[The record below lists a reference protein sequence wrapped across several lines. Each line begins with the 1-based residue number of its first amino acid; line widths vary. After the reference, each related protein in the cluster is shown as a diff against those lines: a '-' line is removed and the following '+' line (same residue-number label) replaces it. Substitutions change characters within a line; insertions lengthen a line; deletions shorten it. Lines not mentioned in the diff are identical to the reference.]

1 MSIEPPIRHTW
12 SASER
17 FVPRTVVRPIQ
28 RFFVLEAAG
37 GVVMLLAAVVAI
49 VWANSPA
56 SASYFELWTTP
67 LSIELG
73 HLLHL
78 DLDLQGW
85 VNDGAMTIF
94 FLLVGL
100 EIKREIVHGNLR
112 DLRAVTL
119 PIIAAL
125 GGMVVPALIYTAFT
139 AGEPGSNGWGIP
151 MATDIAFAVG
161 VVSLLGRRVPLAAKI
176 FLLTLAVADDIGAI
190 LVIAVFYTTDLSF
203 QWLLVALSAIAFAA
217 LMRRVDVQAL
227 APYLIVGTV
236 AWYALHESG
245 VHATLVGVALGL
257 LTPAWPLRSPLRYPE
272 EVRRTIAPIDT
283 HLADHQVDLDEF
295 EENEEHMAEVIRLTH
310 WSSSPLG
317 RLERALGPWVAFGI
331 VPMFALANAGVQLSG
346 DALGGLASDPVTLG
360 VGLGLLVGKT
370 VGVFGASFLAIK
382 LGVARLPEGAT
393 FRHILGLAMVA
404 GVGFTVALFVTSI
417 SLTEPAL
424 IDSAKV
430 GILAGSLIA
439 GVLGYLMLR
448 SIPSEPEAPV
458 AHDGG
463 PTQEPVPATV

>member
-1 MSIEPPIRHTW
+1 MSTEPSIRHTW

-56 SASYFELWTTP
+56 SDSYFELWSTP
-67 LSIELG
+67 LSVELG
-73 HLLHL
+73 HLLHV
-78 DLDLQGW
+78 DLTLQGW
-85 VNDGAMTIF
+85 VNDAAMTVFF
-94 FLLVGL
+94 FLVGI

-112 DLRAVTL
+112 DPRAITL

-125 GGMVVPALIYTAFT
+125 GGMVVPAAIYTAFT

-161 VVSLLGRRVPLAAKI
+161 VVSLLGNRVPLAAKI

-190 LVIAVFYTTDLSF
+190 LVIAVFYTSDLSF
-203 QWLLVALSAIAFAA
+203 GWLLVALGTIAGAA
-217 LMRRVDVQAL
+217 VMRRGDIQAL
-227 APYLIVGTV
+227 APYLVVGTI
-236 AWYALHESG
+236 AWFALHESG

-257 LTPAWPLRSPLRYPE
+257 LTPAWPLRSPMRYPE
-272 EVRRTIAPIDT
+272 EVRSIVAPMD
-283 HLADHQVDLDEF
+283 HPLADRELTQEEF
-295 EENEEHMAEVIRLTH
+295 EENEEHIAEVVRLSQYST
-310 WSSSPLG
+310 SPLG
-317 RLERALGPWVAFGI
+317 RLERALTPWVAYAI
-331 VPMFALANAGVQLSG
+331 VPTFALANAGVALSSE
-346 DALGGLASDPVTLG
+346 ALAADPVTLG

-382 LGVARLPEGAT
+382 LGVARLPAGAT
-393 FRHILGLAMVA
+393 FRHILGLAMIA
-404 GVGFTVALFVTSI
+404 GIGFTVALFVTNI

-424 IDSAKV
+424 ADSAKV
-430 GILAGSLIA
+430 GILAGSLVA
-439 GVLGYLMLR
+439 GLLGYGVLR
-448 SIPSEPEAPV
+448 TSTPAPDESV
-458 AHDGG
+458 D
-463 PTQEPVPATV
+463 PIEVIEPVPQPA

>member
-1 MSIEPPIRHTW
+1 MSTETPIRHTW
-12 SASER
+12 SASDR

-28 RFFVLEAAG
+28 RFFVLEASG
-37 GVVMLLAAVVAI
+37 GMVMLLAAVIAI
-49 VWANSPA
+49 AWANSPA
-56 SASYFELWTTP
+56 SDSYVELWTTP

-125 GGMVVPALIYTAFT
+125 GGMVVPALIYTAFN
-139 AGEPGSNGWGIP
+139 AGEPGANGWGIP

-203 QWLLVALSAIAFAA
+203 QWLLVALGAIAFAA
-217 LMRRVDVQAL
+217 VMRRVDVQAL
-227 APYLIVGTV
+227 APYLMVGTV

-272 EVRRTIAPIDT
+272 EVRHIVAPMDAPLGDRALT
-283 HLADHQVDLDEF
+283 PDEF
-295 EENEEHMAEVIRLTH
+295 EENEEHIAEVIRLSH
-310 WSSSPLG
+310 LSSSPLG
-317 RLERALGPWVAFGI
+317 RLERALGPWVAFVI
-331 VPMFALANAGVQLSG
+331 VPVFALANAGVQLSG
-346 DALGGLASDPVTLG
+346 DALSGITSDPVTLG

-393 FRHILGLAMVA
+393 FRHIFGLAMVA

-448 SIPSEPEAPV
+448 SIPEAPEAP
-458 AHDGG
+458 ADQ
-463 PTQEPVPATV
+463 PEPADPVPQPV

>member
-1 MSIEPPIRHTW
+1 MSTETPIRHTW
-12 SASER
+12 SASDR

-37 GVVMLLAAVVAI
+37 GMVMLLAAVIAI
-49 VWANSPA
+49 AWANSPA
-56 SASYFELWTTP
+56 SDSYFELWTTP

-100 EIKREIVHGNLR
+100 EIKREVVHGNLR

-125 GGMVVPALIYTAFT
+125 GGMVVPALIYTAFN
-139 AGEPGSNGWGIP
+139 AGEPGANGWGIP

-203 QWLLVALSAIAFAA
+203 QWLLVALGAIAFAA
-217 LMRRVDVQAL
+217 VMRRVDVQAL
-227 APYLIVGTV
+227 APYLVVGTV

-257 LTPAWPLRSPLRYPE
+257 LTPAWPLRSPMRYPDD
-272 EVRRTIAPIDT
+272 VRHTIAPMEAPLGDRALT
-283 HLADHQVDLDEF
+283 PEEF
-295 EENEEHMAEVIRLTH
+295 EENEEHIAEVIRLSH
-310 WSSSPLG
+310 LSSSPLG
-317 RLERALGPWVAFGI
+317 RLERALGPWVAFLI
-331 VPMFALANAGVQLSG
+331 VPVFALANAGVQLSG
-346 DALGGLASDPVTLG
+346 DALSGITSDPVTLG

-393 FRHILGLAMVA
+393 FRHIFGLAMVA

-439 GVLGYLMLR
+439 GVLGYLTLR
-448 SIPSEPEAPV
+448 SIPEAPEAPTDQPEP
-458 AHDGG
+458 AD
-463 PTQEPVPATV
+463 PVPQPV